1 MHMYPLMTGTV
12 KYIFLSCTQFNASQL
27 RHRTLVNHKRHC
39 ELLESSM
46 GDHFSKVYGVNR
58 LSILDQVPHFDLC
71 QCLPHDMMHVIL
83 EGALQRHCK
92 LVLIHCIDH
101 EHYFTLH
108 HLNEQISN
116 YSYGYSESVNAPRP
130 IDRERLAGDSDKL
143 GQSGN

>member
-1 MHMYPLMTGTV
+1 
-12 KYIFLSCTQFNASQL
+12 
-27 RHRTLVNHKRHC
+27 
-39 ELLESSM
+39 M

-92 LVLIHCIDH
+92 LVLIHH

-108 HLNEQISN
+108 HLNQQISN

-130 IDRERLAGDSDKL
+130 IDREHLAGDSDKL